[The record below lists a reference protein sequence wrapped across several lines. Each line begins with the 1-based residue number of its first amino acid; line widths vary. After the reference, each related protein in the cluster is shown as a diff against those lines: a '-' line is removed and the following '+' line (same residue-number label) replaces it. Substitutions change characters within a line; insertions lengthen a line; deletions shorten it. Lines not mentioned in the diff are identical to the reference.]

1 MVTASSSPHYI
12 VTRHSD
18 RSTYTCVCCFPPFRT
33 RIHSGC
39 WAGLSLLSP
48 PPPFFHFIFLFFSM
62 GDGQPNDGV
71 RQNFFYRCVVTEN
84 TRGLPHWSSKGF
96 RSRVALIQPAK
107 INSFVVMV
115 VGWGGGL
122 SRESKVFPLS
132 ISLWWWESIVSVY
145 WLLYRCLG
153 QMNVLIRR
161 EKHDGRIEWAMSVW
175 DVSSWALQCGG
186 KVFRRTPFVMFT
198 NKVFRANVNL
208 SLVLRVKS
216 AHDHEFTPNRLRSES
231 EEKRNWI
238 SRLDHEPVVSR

>member
-1 MVTASSSPHYI
+1 VCVVSP
-12 VTRHSD
+12 
-18 RSTYTCVCCFPPFRT
+18 RSALGSIPV
-33 RIHSGC
+33 
-39 WAGLSLLSP
+39 AGLDRVFYP
-48 PPPFFHFIFLFFSM
+48 PPPSLFPFHFFIFFNGRRAAERWRQTKFFLPMCRNWKHQRITSLIL
-62 GDGQPNDGV
+62 QGV
-71 RQNFFYRCVVTEN
+71 PFKSCS
-84 TRGLPHWSSKGF
+84 H
-96 RSRVALIQPAK
+96 PARK
-107 INSFVVMV
+107 DKQFCGNGGRM
-115 VGWGGGL
+115 GGGGI

-132 ISLWWWESIVSVY
+132 ISLWWWGSIVSVY

-216 AHDHEFTPNRLRSES
+216 THDHEFTPNRLRSES

>member
-1 MVTASSSPHYI
+1 
-12 VTRHSD
+12 
-18 RSTYTCVCCFPPFRT
+18 
-33 RIHSGC
+33 
-39 WAGLSLLSP
+39 
-48 PPPFFHFIFLFFSM
+48 M

-71 RQNFFYRCVVTEN
+71 RQKIFYGCVVTEN

-96 RSRVALIQPAK
+96 RSRVPLIQPAK

-115 VGWGGGL
+115 IGWKEGGEKDFKRIK
-122 SRESKVFPLS
+122 SFFPLS
-132 ISLWWWESIVSVY
+132 ISLWWWGSMVSVY
-145 WLLYRCLG
+145 WLWYRCLG

-175 DVSSWALQCGG
+175 DVSSCCNVGG
-186 KVFRRTPFVMFT
+186 KFLGGPHSWCLQVKFFGLTWI
-198 NKVFRANVNL
+198 
-208 SLVLRVKS
+208 SLRVKS